1 MPYAPF
7 DPNEKVSS
15 PGSGRHT
22 MKVRNQA
29 TKSGKFSIKIGSGN
43 TELETISRGVR
54 KEYDVGGHAVTLINK
69 GAVQLEWLRST

>member
-7 DPNEKVSS
+7 DPDEKVSS
-15 PGSGRHT
+15 PGSSRHT

-29 TKSGKFSIKIGSGN
+29 AKSGKFSIKIGSGSS
-43 TELETISRGVR
+43 ELETISRGAK
-54 KEYDVGGHAVTLINK
+54 KEYDVGGNAVTLINK